1 MDISRQTRNM
11 RVAAAML
18 LLAAAPAFAYAAQD
32 TAADTAAAVQ
42 VEIGELEQMREFKR
56 MHGSARRD
64 TEQSIRRLGEWLTGR
79 AERMLAP
86 GQQLHVLLRDVDL
99 AGEFEPGRSMSLH
112 DVRIV
117 KDIYPPRIELHYR
130 LTDASGQVLDEGD
143 AVLRDSAFL
152 SSDGSRA
159 SDSLRFE
166 KRMLDD
172 WLREQFGERR

>member
-1 MDISRQTRNM
+1 MDISRQIRPVSLA
-11 RVAAAML
+11 VATL
-18 LLAAAPAFAYAAQD
+18 LLAAVPAFAYAAQETPAET
-32 TAADTAAAVQ
+32 TASVQ
-42 VEIGELEQMREFKR
+42 VEIGDLGQMREFKR
-56 MHGSARRD
+56 MHGSARD
-64 TEQSIRRLGEWLTGR
+64 ATEQSIRQLGEWLTGR
-79 AERMLAP
+79 AARVLAP

-99 AGEFEPGRSMSLH
+99 AGEYEPGRSMSLH

-117 KDIYPPRIELHYR
+117 KDIYPPRIELQYR

-152 SSDGSRA
+152 SSGGSRA

-172 WLREQFGERR
+172 WLREQFGERS